1 MVEDKQENP
10 FEGAMSQLIKFISA
24 KDDST
29 QLLISHLVSYLEEK
43 GVIDIDDYLEYTE
56 KAKDRLISKINNG
69 SNPEES
75 EQFKLAVQQTFNWHI
90 EDFKK
95 SEN

>member
-1 MVEDKQENP
+1 MSEDNQENP
-10 FEGAMSQLIKFISA
+10 LGNAFSQLFNFISS

-43 GVIDIDDYLEYTE
+43 GVIDLDDYLECTE
-56 KAKDRLISKINNG
+56 KARDRLISKINSG

-75 EQFKLAVQQTFNWHI
+75 EQVKLAVQQTFNWHI

-95 SEN
+95 SEK